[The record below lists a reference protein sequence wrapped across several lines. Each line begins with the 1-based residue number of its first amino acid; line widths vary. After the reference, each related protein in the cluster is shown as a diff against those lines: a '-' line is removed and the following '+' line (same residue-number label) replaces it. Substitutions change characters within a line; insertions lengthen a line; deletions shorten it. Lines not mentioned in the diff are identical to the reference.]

1 MSRRGTKNRFYTAF
15 DTELLGTRRGSDY
28 RTTFQRDRDRI
39 IYSSALRRLQAKTQV
54 FLSGE
59 YDFYRTRL
67 THSIEVVQIGRS
79 ICHLLH
85 RESPLLEDDF
95 YIDPSLVEG
104 VCLAHDL
111 GHPPFGHSG
120 ESTLNDMMR
129 EYGGFEGNAQ
139 TLRILTKIIYRQ
151 GNKRKG
157 MTPSRALL
165 DGVLKYKTLRKFLD
179 NPPNHFLYDEQK
191 RYLDFVF
198 DNRSIPKSL
207 TPGDKLNHFRSIEC
221 QIMDWADDTAYSL
234 NDMID
239 GARARFLTQRSLE
252 DWGKR
257 QSLDATEEKLLKKA
271 IAVIYDGTYERVFSR
286 KIGDFIA
293 SCRLEK
299 RDNFMSDATHRYRYE
314 LVIRKSALKEAA
326 LYKRIASDIVFD
338 SPQLQQLRYKWN
350 MVLERLFLAFCDT
363 YVSGDS
369 VQGQLLPDAIHRRVI
384 ELTSDRK
391 KMRAICDHI
400 AGMTDDFAIRT
411 YKRLFDPDFG
421 SLMDLV

>member
-1 MSRRGTKNRFYTAF
+1 MSRKRSKNKFYSDF
-15 DTELLGTRRGSDY
+15 DTQLTGSRTGSDY
-28 RTTFQRDRDRI
+28 RSTFQRDRDRI

-79 ICHLLH
+79 ICHYLH
-85 RESPLLEDDF
+85 EESPLLAEDF
-95 YIDPSLVEG
+95 FIDPSLVEAI
-104 VCLAHDL
+104 CLAHDL

-120 ESTLNDMMR
+120 ESMLNEIMKD
-129 EYGGFEGNAQ
+129 YGGFEGNAQ

-151 GNKRKG
+151 GPKRKG

-165 DGVLKYKTLRKFLD
+165 DGVLKYKTLRKQLD

-191 RYLDFVF
+191 RYLNFVF
-198 DNRSIPKSL
+198 NKRTIPADY
-207 TPGDKLNHFRSIEC
+207 TPGDQLNSFRSIEC

-239 GARARFLTQRSLE
+239 GARARFLTAQSLE
-252 DWGKR
+252 DWGSH
-257 QSLDATEEKLLKKA
+257 QSLTSAESKLLKRA
-271 IAVIYDGTYERVFSR
+271 ITVIKDGDYERYFSR

-293 SCRLEK
+293 ACKLVERE
-299 RDNFMSDATHRYRYE
+299 NFMSDLTNRYHYE
-314 LVIRKSALKEAA
+314 LAIQNEAAREAA

-350 MVLERLFLAFCDT
+350 MVLERLFTAFMET
-363 YVSGDS
+363 YVDGPDAR
-369 VQGQLLPDAIHRRVI
+369 GQLLPNVIHRRVI
-384 ELTSDRK
+384 SLPNKRK

-400 AGMTDDFAIRT
+400 SGMTDDFAIRT